1 VSFDVHKVREDF
13 PILGSKVYG
22 KPLVYLDNA
31 ATTQKPQQVIDC
43 VNEYM
48 SRHNSSIHR
57 GVHYLSEI
65 ITEEY
70 ENARKKVR
78 EYIHARHSHEIV
90 FTSGATGS
98 VNSIAFSFGERYIS
112 EGDEIII
119 SAMEH
124 HSNIVPWQMLCQR
137 KQAILKVIPITD
149 DGDLII
155 DEFEK
160 LITQKTK
167 LLALTQISNV
177 LGTINP
183 VEKMIAVAHRYNI
196 PVLIDAAQSVQHIPI
211 DVEKMDCD
219 FLVFSG
225 HKMYGPTGIGV
236 LYGKEKWLEEI
247 PPYQGGGDMVDV
259 VTFEKTTYNQLPLK
273 FEAGTANFIGAI
285 GLGAAIDYISS
296 LGLDSIEKYEHELLE
311 YATGKILELG
321 EIKIYGNS
329 KQKSSVIS
337 FLIDKVH
344 QLDAG
349 MIMDKMGVA
358 VRTGTH
364 CAQPLMHRYGIE
376 GNIRASFAFYN
387 TREEIDLLC
396 LSLQKVKEMFG

>member
-31 ATTQKPQQVIDC
+31 ATTQKPQQIIDC

-183 VEKMIAVAHRYNI
+183 VEKMITVAHRYNI